1 MKMKSVDI
9 NQRIPLDT
17 LQTALV
23 TFLNDNYDEGYI
35 LEQLQLDYKGANRLK
50 KSLRIVNKLVPN
62 SPISDFL
69 TENADQLKIALKQKP
84 DRNVILISL
93 LNVSFGFSFDTFD
106 FLTRIFNAQ
115 QLVNSDT
122 VLKALSKIYGGNRS
136 TVNAMYSVI
145 PMYVEAE
152 MFNRP
157 KTGVYE
163 SNGPIIVSSEIS
175 RDIYQNSFWCNKGL
189 VPGNGNFVAS
199 PYLDFV
205 RS

>member
-1 MKMKSVDI
+1 MKSVDI

-23 TFLNDNYDEGYI
+23 TFLNDSYDEGYI

-62 SPISDFL
+62 SPLSAFL
-69 TENADQLKIALKQKP
+69 VENAEQLKIALKQKP

-93 LNVSFGFSFDTFD
+93 LNASFGFSFDTFE

-163 SNGPIIVSSEIS
+163 SNGPLIVTSEVS
-175 RDIYQNSFWCNKGL
+175 QLIYQKSFSYNKGMDL
-189 VPGNGNFVAS
+189 GANSMITS
-199 PYLDFV
+199 PYVEFIQL
-205 RS
+205 